1 MGMKSQGAY
10 AKETGVGKLLRDKG
24 LSLCVAESCTGGL
37 LAHRIT
43 NVPGSSVYFRGGV
56 IAYAN
61 EVKEQLLGVRR
72 ETLRRFG
79 AVSQETAQEMAACAR
94 RLLGTDIALAI
105 TGIAG
110 PTGAT
115 PQKPVGLTYIALD
128 AEDTKVC
135 HEHVWESDRLGNKE
149 RSVDAALDM
158 LQTYLEKKESKT
170 RGRRNLRPPAQKS

>member
-1 MGMKSQGAY
+1 MMRMKSQRAC
-10 AKETGVGKLLRDKG
+10 ARETSVGRLLRERR

-43 NVPGSSVYFRGGV
+43 NVPGSSAYFRGGV

-72 ETLRRFG
+72 ETLQRFG

-94 RLLGTDIALAI
+94 RLLGTDISLAI
-105 TGIAG
+105 TGITG

-115 PQKPVGLTYIALD
+115 PQKPVGLAYTALD
-128 AEDTKVC
+128 AEDAKVC
-135 HEHVWESDRLGNKE
+135 HEHLWESDRLGNKE
-149 RSVDAALDM
+149 HSAEAALDM
-158 LQTYLEKKESKT
+158 LQTYLEKKV
-170 RGRRNLRPPAQKS
+170 